1 MPTDDLRCEAEIP
14 GYTEARVTAAAQFI
28 SGHWGVE
35 LNTFEADQQREAAHD
50 AALGT

>member
-1 MPTDDLRCEAEIP
+1 MPTDDLPYEPVARDRA
-14 GYTEARVTAAAQFI
+14 TERTRATAQFI

-35 LNTFEADQQREAAHD
+35 LDTYEADQQREAAHD